1 MVRKKMTRIGSCLF
15 LTATALL
22 VLSCSGK
29 GSSTNDA
36 ANATNDESSPQAV
49 APAELARRQQEETER
64 QRAAARAEDDSR
76 RAQEREEREAERAA
90 EREEYNQRVKNLAA
104 QLEAQM
110 IENRRKRLEESN
122 SNDDE

>member
-1 MVRKKMTRIGSCLF
+1 MS
-15 LTATALL
+15 
-22 VLSCSGK
+22 
-29 GSSTNDA
+29 
-36 ANATNDESSPQAV
+36 NAFAAV
-49 APAELARRQQEETER
+49 AEETPWLREAEAER